1 MLAQGQNTWTGDLKD
16 RVVFEQ
22 HDYFEPQPAREASA
36 FFARQVTH
44 NLTDKDTIRFLRAIV
59 PALEASK
66 PGTPLLINDT
76 VIPEP
81 GVRTAYEEHG
91 LRQVDLSMWILFNSK
106 ERTLREFKKVLEE
119 ADARYR
125 VSFACLT
132 LRLSMTYTTVAC

>member
-1 MLAQGQNTWTGDLKD
+1 MLAQGQNTWTGDLKN
-16 RVVFEQ
+16 RVEFEQ
-22 HDYFEPQPAREASA
+22 HDYFQPQPARDASA

-44 NLTDKDTIRFLRAIV
+44 NLTDKDTVRFLRALV

-119 ADARYR
+119 ADARYK
-125 VSFACLT
+125 VNLMYA
-132 LRLSMTYTTVAC
+132 MTCFCVTYPYL